1 MSSVTREA
9 AGSDAAAIAKPLDHE
24 GKSTLPNGP
33 ERVHPDL
40 DSNPRGPAVRDGS
53 VMWAAPK
60 TSVLGPRS
68 GGPRPRGARTVTGMP
83 HARHDGSPGAGLA
96 TTGTAALAKPGLPP
110 RSVAKLNAIEEGV
123 GDNTAAASETA
134 AGMVRLEREAEGE
147 PEVAAPKRMFA
158 AGAIDA
164 DALRF
169 AFAAAAGMSDERA
182 REIVVAARESAR
194 ANDDIRRGR
203 KDTAPSDETLD
214 DYRKR
219 CETLDAVVRASGK
232 SQPDALRTALA
243 QYAGAA
249 RSFQK
254 MKSAVRTLTLARIK
268 LLLSQQDKQQRARG
282 AATEGEWRPKWLALV
297 AMLQWGLADLQ
308 VVDNSNRDECLKS
321 EGLSPKSSKSK
332 RKDVPRLDSGW
343 RDRFLRLNERSATY
357 RDAGVVL
364 RFAGVRPRELE
375 HGVRLRWTERG
386 IRVRVTGA
394 KVRETAGQPWRSFSL
409 DAAELPRWFVD
420 LLPRNRSL
428 VLKAQADPMRSHLR
442 RQSQPV
448 INPAE
453 KKSIADIKLSAYT
466 FRHALVS
473 DLRAAGWTAE
483 DIAPVIGE
491 TSVRTA
497 NMYGSVHTA
506 GTVRPA
512 IVAGSVRVP
521 RAVKALDR
529 SGLRQFA
536 HATTVDSP
544 GSNKK
549 PKGRR

>member
-1 MSSVTREA
+1 MNRPASA
-9 AGSDAAAIAKPLDHE
+9 ASRDATDAVAKPLDHE
-24 GKSTLPNGP
+24 GKFTLPNGS
-33 ERVHPDL
+33 ERVHPEL

-53 VMWAAPK
+53 VMWAEPK
-60 TSVLGPRS
+60 TSGLGPRS
-68 GGPRPRGARTVTGMP
+68 GGPGSGGARTVTGMP
-83 HARHDGSPGAGLA
+83 HAQHDGSTGAGLA

-110 RSVAKLNAIEEGV
+110 PSVAKLNVIEEGV
-123 GDNTAAASETA
+123 GRDAATASETA
-134 AGMVRLEREAEGE
+134 AGTVRLKTEAEGE
-147 PEVAAPKRMFA
+147 PQVAAPKRMFA
-158 AGAIDA
+158 AGAIGV

-169 AFAAAAGMSDERA
+169 AFAAAAGMSDDRA
-182 REIVVAARESAR
+182 REIVVAARATIR
-194 ANDDIRRGR
+194 ANEDTRRRR
-203 KDTAPSDETLD
+203 KDTAPSDETLE

-219 CETLDAVVRASGK
+219 CETLDAAVRASAK

-243 QYAGAA
+243 QYAGAP

-268 LLLSQQDKQQRARG
+268 LLLSQQDKQQRAQG
-282 AATEGEWRPKWLALV
+282 AAAEGEWRPKWLALV

-308 VVDNSNRDECLKS
+308 VVDDANRDECLES
-321 EGLSPKSSKSK
+321 EGLSHKPSKSK

-343 RDRFLRLNERSATY
+343 RDRFLHLNERSATY

-364 RFAGVRPRELE
+364 RFAGVRPLELE
-375 HGVRLRWTERG
+375 HGVRLRWTESG

-409 DAAELPRWFVD
+409 DAAELPRWFVE

-453 KKSIADIKLSAYT
+453 KKSIAHIKLSAYT

-473 DLRAAGWTAE
+473 DLRAAGWTPE

-491 TSVRTA
+491 SSARTA
-497 NMYGSVHTA
+497 NLYGSAHTT

-512 IVAGSVRVP
+512 IVAGSIRVP

-536 HATTVDSP
+536 QSATVDAR
-544 GSNKK
+544 GSNKR
-549 PKGRR
+549 PKARR